1 MKKLFLIAMV
11 ALCTA
16 ACNSNADSSSA
27 TDSTATGGNDT
38 ISTGSSNGEGT
49 SNSGNSTMQGT
60 GSADTGFHGTM
71 ADSSRMS
78 ATDTSGKPG
87 SSK

>member
-1 MKKLFLIAMV
+1 MKKILLIAMV

-16 ACNSNADSSSA
+16 ACNSNADNSSVN
-27 TDSTATGGNDT
+27 DSTSTGGNDT

-49 SNSGNSTMQGT
+49 SNPGNSTMQGT
-60 GSADTGFHGTM
+60 GAADTGFHGSM

-78 ATDTSGKPG
+78 TTDTSGKPG
-87 SSK
+87 SNK